1 MVSDLTDLERM
12 CVCFN
17 FVPLPALKSP
27 LLLAEQRDRYH
38 REGFLVCVT
47 LFLPDEVSRFRSYFV
62 GLLGKTPSRGGGRSL
77 LYWFTIH

>member
-62 GLLGKTPSRGGGRSL
+62 GLLGKTPSRGGRSL